1 MFRRRLSIALGLLAA
16 AAVLEGL
23 GAAAA
28 LGVAERQV
36 ERGRVASDIR
46 TAFVELSA
54 TKQRLRTWVSQRQ
67 HGAGAEAEVRDRLQR
82 DMRRTVEGLE
92 RLSTQAM
99 ALDSSADMRDE
110 HLRRQDALAVL
121 RTSVAELE
129 LAVNA
134 AEPLAPDADAQQAWQ
149 ALSAVFDRS
158 QGRDVRQ
165 LIADNMARE
174 AEAVVR
180 ERAAADKTLAWMRGL
195 WLAMAATLAVLAVAA
210 ALHFNRALRK
220 PLDLLSAGAQA
231 LRQGQLQHRIPLEG
245 ADEFSAVARSVNDM
259 AAELEQHRAREAQ
272 QRQLLEAQVDERTAE
287 LRQAMQALSEAD
299 LRRRQLFAD
308 VSHELRTPTTAI
320 RGEAEVT
327 LRGADRPADEY
338 KAALRRIV
346 ETSRQ
351 LAAVID
357 DLLAMARS
365 DIDTLSLQKRPLD
378 LAEPVRDAL
387 LQATALGAARG
398 IRLLADESPTARC
411 AVLGDAQRLRQLL
424 LILLDNAVR
433 YSPDGGQV
441 RMRLLSP
448 DARSQ
453 ECGVEVADDGVG
465 IAAHELPL
473 VFDRHFRGEAARRQ
487 RPDGSGLGLAIAQAL
502 ARAHGGRVELS
513 SAPGKGTV
521 VRLLLPAI
529 STAPTLALGA

>member
-1 MFRRRLSIALGLLAA
+1 MFRRRLSIALGLLAT

-23 GAAAA
+23 GAAAV
-28 LGVAERQV
+28 LGVAERQL

-67 HGAGAEAEVRDRLQR
+67 HGAGAQDEVRDRLQR
-82 DMRRTVEGLE
+82 DMRRTLEGLE
-92 RLSTQAM
+92 RLSEKAM
-99 ALDSSADMRDE
+99 ALDASAATHDE
-110 HLRRQDALAVL
+110 HLRRQDALTVL
-121 RTSVAELE
+121 RTSMAELE
-129 LAVNA
+129 TAVNA
-134 AEPLAPDADAQQAWQ
+134 AEPLTPGADAQQAWQ
-149 ALSAVFDRS
+149 ALSSVFDRS

-180 ERAAADKTLAWMRGL
+180 ERAAADKTLAWMRSL
-195 WLAMAATLAVLAVAA
+195 WLVMAATLAVLAVAA
-210 ALHFNRALRK
+210 ALHFNRALRR
-220 PLDLLSAGAQA
+220 PLDLLSAGARA
-231 LRQGQLQHRIPLEG
+231 LRQGHLQHRIPLDG
-245 ADEFSAVARSVNDM
+245 ADEFSAVARGVNEL

-272 QRQLLEAQVDERTAE
+272 QRHLLEAQVDARTAE
-287 LRQAMQALSEAD
+287 LRDALQALNQAD

-327 LRGADRPADEY
+327 LRGADRPADDY

-365 DIDTLSLQKRPLD
+365 DIDALSLQRRSLD
-378 LAEPVRDAL
+378 LAEPMREAL
-387 LQATALGAARG
+387 MQATALGAGRG
-398 IRLLADESPTARC
+398 IRFHADESSIGSC
-411 AVLGDAQRLRQLL
+411 LVMGDAQRLRQLL

-441 RMRLLSP
+441 RMRLLP
-448 DARSQ
+448 RAAGEEQ
-453 ECGVEVADDGVG
+453 CGVEVADDGIG
-465 IAAHELPL
+465 IAAHELPQ
-473 VFDRHFRGEAARRQ
+473 VFERHFRGEAARRQ
-487 RPDGSGLGLAIAQAL
+487 RPDGSGLGLAIAQSL

-521 VRLLLPAI
+521 ARLLLPAAHTTPT
-529 STAPTLALGA
+529 TAVGA